1 MKKLAAKGK
10 TNIFG
15 VPFKVTTLEG
25 AYQIIDYFTRDN
37 KKRFV
42 VTANT
47 EIVMIAQEDKE
58 FMDIINKADLVV
70 ADGVGIVW
78 ASKYFGEKIT
88 ERAAGFD
95 LMNMILRNS
104 PKKGYKIYLLGG
116 KPGVAKEAS
125 AKIKEMYPGVEI
137 VGCYHGYF
145 SDADEEFIIEDINSK
160 TPHFLFIGLGAP
172 KQEKWIYKNLDKLDV
187 KVCIGIGGS
196 LDVFAGKT
204 KRAPYIFQKLG
215 LEWFYRLAREPSRIS
230 RMLLLPRFVLKV
242 LFERHK

>member
-15 VPFKVTTLEG
+15 VPFQVTTLEG
-25 AYQIIDYFTRDN
+25 AYQIIDDFIKGN
-37 KKRFV
+37 KKVFV

-58 FMDIINKADLVV
+58 FMDIINQADLVV
-70 ADGVGIVW
+70 ADGVGIIW
-78 ASKYFGEKIT
+78 ASKYFGKKIP

-95 LMNMILRNS
+95 LMNMILKNS
-104 PKKGYKIYLLGG
+104 PEKGYKIYLLGG
-116 KPGVAKEAS
+116 EPGVANEAS
-125 AKIKEMYPGVEI
+125 SKIKEMYPRINI

-145 SDADEEFIIEDINSK
+145 SAGDEETIIQDINSK
-160 TPHFLFIGLGAP
+160 TPHFLFVGLGAP

-187 KVCIGIGGS
+187 NVCIGVGGS

-215 LEWFYRLAREPSRIS
+215 LEWLYRLIKEPSRIG
-230 RMLLLPRFVLKV
+230 RMMLLPRFVLKV
-242 LFERHK
+242 LFARHK